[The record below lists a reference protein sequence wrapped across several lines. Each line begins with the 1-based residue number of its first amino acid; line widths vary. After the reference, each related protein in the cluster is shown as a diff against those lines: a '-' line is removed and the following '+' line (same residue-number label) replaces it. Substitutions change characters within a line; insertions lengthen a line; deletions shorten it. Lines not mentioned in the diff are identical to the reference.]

1 MKVVILSTSE
11 KIGGAAI
18 AANRL
23 MKTLNKS
30 DIDVKMLVRDKQ
42 TNDPNVISLNSSFFK
57 TKINKIRFFW
67 ERFIIFIAT
76 GFDRKNL
83 FRASI
88 SNTGTDISKHPLI
101 QNADIIHLHWINQ
114 GFLSLK
120 DIKKLIKLNK
130 PIIWTMHDMWPCTGI
145 YHHTK
150 DSPFYTDTLGKR
162 VLVKRAIRK
171 KGNLYKSGKISFVC
185 CSHWLENE
193 AIKSALTN
201 PYTITCIPNP
211 IDTTI
216 FKRLKQNT
224 RAEFGLPEDKYL
236 MLFGALNVTDKQKGI
251 DYLIESLTYLKNNF
265 TTTHNNIE
273 LVVFGQVKTEIQSL
287 FNVPIHAMGYL
298 NDTYQI
304 VKLYNAVDIFIT
316 SSLEEN
322 LPNTIM
328 ESMACGTPCIGF
340 NIGGIQEMIDHKQ
353 NGYVA
358 EYLNAQDLAIGINCL
373 LMHSDKQ
380 ALSDSCIKKVKE
392 NYDEFKVAEQYK
404 KIYNNKYGNKCKK

>member
-1 MKVVILSTSE
+1 MKVIILNTSE

-23 MKTLNKS
+23 MNTLNKS
-30 DIDVKMLVRDKQ
+30 GIDAKMLVRDKQ
-42 TNDPNVISLNSSFFK
+42 TDDPNVVSVNTSFLNKKS
-57 TKINKIRFFW
+57 NRIRFYW
-67 ERFIIFIAT
+67 ERFIVFIAT

-88 SNTGTDISKHPLI
+88 ANTGKDVSEHLLI

-114 GFLSLK
+114 GFLSLN
-120 DIKKLIKLNK
+120 DIKKLARLNK

-150 DSPFYTDTLGKR
+150 ESPFYTNTIGKR
-162 VLVKRAIRK
+162 ILTNKIAKRK
-171 KGNLYKSGKISFVC
+171 SNLYASGKFSFVC

-193 AIKSALTN
+193 AKKSPLTN
-201 PYTITCIPNP
+201 PYQITNIPNS
-211 IDTTI
+211 IDTAI
-216 FKRLKQNT
+216 FKPLEQNT
-224 RAEFGLPEDKYL
+224 RAKLNLPENKHL
-236 MLFGALNVTDKQKGI
+236 ILFGALNVTDKQKGF
-251 DYLIESLTYLKNNF
+251 DYLIKSLIYLEEKFPSIHANV
-265 TTTHNNIE
+265 E

-298 NDTYQI
+298 NNTEQI
-304 VKLYNAVDIFIT
+304 VQLYNAVDIFAT

-328 ESMACGTPCIGF
+328 ESMSCGTPCVGF
-340 NIGGIQEMIDHKQ
+340 NIGGIPEMIDHKK

-358 EYLNAQDLAIGINCL
+358 EYCSASDLAEGIRWIIEEA
-373 LMHSDKQ
+373 DKKQ
-380 ALSDSCIKKVKE
+380 LSE
-392 NYDEFKVAEQYK
+392 YAQQKVAATYSQQQVASQYIALYEK
-404 KIYNNKYGNKCKK
+404 NTLSKE

>member
-1 MKVVILSTSE
+1 MKVVLLNTSE
-11 KIGGAAI
+11 KVGGAAI

-30 DIDVKMLVRDKQ
+30 GIDSKMLVRDRQ
-42 TNDPNVISLNSSFFK
+42 TDDSNIISINTSFLSI
-57 TKINKIRFFW
+57 KINKIRFFW

-120 DIKKLIKLNK
+120 DIKKLTKLNK

-150 DSPFYTDTLGKR
+150 DSPFYTDTIGKR
-162 VLVKRAIRK
+162 VLTKRAIRK
-171 KGNLYKSGKISFVC
+171 KGDLYKSGQISFVC

-193 AIKSALTN
+193 ARKSALTN

-224 RAEFGLPEDKYL
+224 RTEFGLPEDKHL
-236 MLFGALNVTDKQKGI
+236 ILFGALNVTDKQKGI
-251 DYLIESLTYLKNNF
+251 DYLIESLTYLKNNLPAI
-265 TTTHNNIE
+265 HSNIE

-298 NDTYQI
+298 NDIDQI
-304 VKLYNAVDIFIT
+304 VNLYNAVDIFIT

-340 NIGGIQEMIDHKQ
+340 NIGGIPEMIDHKQ

-358 EYLNAQDLAIGINCL
+358 EYLNAKDLAKGIEWVLGNPDKL
-373 LMHSDKQ
+373 SISD
-380 ALSDSCIKKVKE
+380 ACIKKVESNYKE
-392 NYDEFKVAEQYK
+392 SIVSNQYEDL
-404 KIYNNKYGNKCKK
+404 YNTTIKTIQ

>member
-1 MKVVILSTSE
+1 MNVVILNTSE
-11 KIGGAAI
+11 KMGGAAI

-23 MKTLNKS
+23 MNSLNKFG
-30 DIDVKMLVRDKQ
+30 VNTKMLVRDKQ
-42 TNDPNVISLNSSFFK
+42 TEDPNVISINTSFLNK
-57 TKINKIRFFW
+57 KINKIRFYW
-67 ERFIIFIAT
+67 ERLIIFIAT
-76 GFDRKNL
+76 GFNRKNL

-88 SNTGTDISKHPLI
+88 ANTGTDVIKHPLI
-101 QNADIIHLHWINQ
+101 QNADVIHLHWINQ
-114 GFLSLK
+114 GFLSLN
-120 DIKKLIKLNK
+120 DIKKLTKLNK

-150 DSPFYTDTLGKR
+150 DSPFYTNTIGKR
-162 VLVKRAIRK
+162 FLTKRTTRK
-171 KGNLYKSGKISFVC
+171 KGDLYKSGQISFVC

-193 AIKSALTN
+193 AKKSTLTN

-211 IDTTI
+211 IDTTV

-224 RAEFGLPEDKYL
+224 RTELGLPENKFL
-236 MLFGALNVTDKQKGI
+236 ILFGALNVTDKQKGI
-251 DYLIESLTYLKNNF
+251 DYLIKSLEHLQKNF
-265 TTTHNNIE
+265 PVLHKNIE

-298 NDTYQI
+298 NDINQI
-304 VKLYNAVDIFIT
+304 VKLYNAIDIFIT

-340 NIGGIQEMIDHKQ
+340 NIGGIPEMIDHKQ

-358 EYLNAQDLAIGINCL
+358 EYLNAQDLAIGIDWILNKANYNEL
-373 LMHSDKQ
+373 SIS
-380 ALSDSCIKKVKE
+380 ALQKVVD
-392 NYDEFKVAEQYK
+392 NYSEDVVTSQYLK
-404 KIYNNKYGNKCKK
+404 LYNNF